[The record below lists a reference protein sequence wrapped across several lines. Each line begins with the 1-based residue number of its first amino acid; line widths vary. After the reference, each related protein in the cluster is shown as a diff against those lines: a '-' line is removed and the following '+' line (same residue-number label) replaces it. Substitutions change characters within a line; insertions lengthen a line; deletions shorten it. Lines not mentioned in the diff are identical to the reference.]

1 MLFIITA
8 KKLKKKTNK
17 IILYLMLIELSIAI
31 NYFTPTNTLDPILEK
46 ILFNSISIFLGMKF
60 LLSFFL
66 KFISKPQLIKI
77 KANSKKKKKNKF
89 TYRLHSL
96 VITPELKKNIL
107 FSFYTYIV
115 LVVLVLIKEIQLPN
129 LKWQLIEQ
137 PYFLKFFLNSIML
150 FGIMLI
156 FWSIIDFIKLIFN
169 LKFSLTKLKSKVEN

>member
-1 MLFIITA
+1 
-8 KKLKKKTNK
+8 
-17 IILYLMLIELSIAI
+17 MLIELSIAI
-31 NYFTPTNTLDPILEK
+31 NYFTPTNDLDPILDK

-77 KANSKKKKKNKF
+77 KAKSKKNKKNKF
-89 TYRLHSL
+89 TYRLQSL
-96 VITPELKKNIL
+96 VITTELKNNVF
-107 FSFYTYIV
+107 FSLYTYIV
-115 LVVLVLIKEIQLPN
+115 VIGIVLIKEMQLPN

-137 PYFLKFFLNSIML
+137 PYFLNIFLNSVIL

-169 LKFSLTKLKSKVEN
+169 LKYSLTKLKSKVEN